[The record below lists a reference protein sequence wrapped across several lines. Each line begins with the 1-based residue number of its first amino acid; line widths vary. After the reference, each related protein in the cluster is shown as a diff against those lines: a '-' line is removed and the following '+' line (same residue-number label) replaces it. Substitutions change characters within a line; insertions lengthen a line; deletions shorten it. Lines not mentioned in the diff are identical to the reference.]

1 MIDLYSERSM
11 VSEAEEIFETL
22 KENGDANEF
31 SYAMMLCMYKRN
43 GRFVKRFDAVATFDE
58 MLKSLIK
65 PDDSTFKSLGIILL
79 KCGVPKNAI
88 KKLELIRKEDT
99 ERGLQAWT
107 STLLLS

>member
-1 MIDLYSERSM
+1 MRELGLMRDL
-11 VSEAEEIFETL
+11 L
-22 KENGDANEF
+22 
-31 SYAMMLCMYKRN
+31 SYNHVLGLYASDK
-43 GRFVKRFDAVATFDE
+43 DAVATFDE

-88 KKLELIRKEDT
+88 EKLELIRKEDT

-107 STLLLS
+107 STLSSVIDMDDDVTDDDV